1 MARLIF
7 FVARAG
13 MIDVGEA
20 VESEFAVSRE
30 TRLGELA
37 VDFPVGFVADVCAQG
52 IDEAASASNLLKCS
66 VDEAG
71 KLAVREALMEVAD
84 FPQFFFDVAI
94 FDFGLE
100 GSERFGGCISGFE
113 RFESGFGREH
123 STLYREV
130 NTF

>member
-37 VDFPVGFVADVCAQG
+37 VDFLVGFVAGVCAQG
-52 IDEAASASNLLKCS
+52 IDEAASASNLLKLQC
-66 VDEAG
+66 G
-71 KLAVREALMEVAD
+71 
-84 FPQFFFDVAI
+84 
-94 FDFGLE
+94 
-100 GSERFGGCISGFE
+100 
-113 RFESGFGREH
+113 
-123 STLYREV
+123 
-130 NTF
+130 